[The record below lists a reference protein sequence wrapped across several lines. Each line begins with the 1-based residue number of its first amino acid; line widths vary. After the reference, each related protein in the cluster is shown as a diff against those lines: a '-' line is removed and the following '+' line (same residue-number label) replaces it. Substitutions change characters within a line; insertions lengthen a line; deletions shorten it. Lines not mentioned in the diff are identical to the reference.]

1 MLKITTA
8 VGRGT
13 QVVSALR
20 HGRSPCNIALQC
32 LGRLHAKSQMDPR
45 RPSSTFLDNIGSD
58 WCCTH
63 HLVRCYAKNKDKKS
77 NKGQKKVSIDENF
90 LAEHF
95 KYNTMKTEMEKA
107 VAALK
112 NNYIKNLSLRSSTG
126 ALDSLP
132 VTFEGDEYVIQDL
145 AQIVRKNPKTI
156 ILNMTSFPQAI
167 PAVLESLKASG
178 MNLNPQQ
185 DKTSIFIP
193 IPKVTKEHRENLSK
207 GAKALFV
214 KTKDSIKELQNK
226 NIKVLKD
233 NDALATDLVHTL
245 QDQITALADKY
256 VLEAQRIMEEKQ
268 SELKGDS

>member
-8 VGRGT
+8 VGV
-13 QVVSALR
+13 QVVSAIR
-20 HGRSPCNIALQC
+20 HGRSPCYVALQC
-32 LGRLHAKSQMDPR
+32 LGRLDAKSQLDPKLS
-45 RPSSTFLDNIGSD
+45 SSTFLSKIVSNR
-58 WCCTH
+58 CCTH
-63 HLVRCYAKNKDKKS
+63 HSVRCYAKNKDKKS
-77 NKGQKKVSIDENF
+77 NKGQKKVSIDENL

-95 KYNTMKTEMEKA
+95 KYNAMKTEMEKA

-156 ILNMTSFPQAI
+156 ILNMISFPQAI

-207 GAKALFV
+207 GAKALFI
-214 KTKDSIKELQNK
+214 KTKDTIKELQNK
-226 NIKVLKD
+226 NIKLLKD
-233 NDALATDLVHTL
+233 NDTLATDLVHTM

>member
-1 MLKITTA
+1 MLKITSA
-8 VGRGT
+8 VGA
-13 QVVSALR
+13 QVVFTLR
-20 HGRSPCNIALQC
+20 HSRNPCPVALQY
-32 LGRLHAKSQMDPR
+32 LGKLDVKSQIGPKL
-45 RPSSTFLDNIGSD
+45 PSSIFLNKIVSNS
-58 WCCTH
+58 CCTH
-63 HLVRCYAKNKDKKS
+63 LSVRCYAKNKDKKS
-77 NKGQKKVSIDENF
+77 NKGQKKVSIDENL
-90 LAEHF
+90 LAEHL
-95 KYNTMKTEMEKA
+95 KYNAMKTEMEKA

-132 VTFEGDEYVIQDL
+132 VTFEGDEYLIQDL

-156 ILNMTSFPQAI
+156 ILNMISFPQAI

-207 GAKALFV
+207 GAKALFI
-214 KTKDSIKELQNK
+214 KTKDTIKELQNK
-226 NIKVLKD
+226 NIKLLKD
-233 NDALATDLVHTL
+233 NDSLATDLVHTL
-245 QDQITALADKY
+245 QDQITAVTDKY

-268 SELKGDS
+268 NELKGDS

>member
-1 MLKITTA
+1 MLKITTS
-8 VGRGT
+8 VGA

-20 HGRSPCNIALQC
+20 YGRSPCYFALQC
-32 LGRLHAKSQMDPR
+32 LGRLDSKSLLGPKRQ
-45 RPSSTFLDNIGSD
+45 SSTFLNNIVSD
-58 WCCTH
+58 WCYSYH
-63 HLVRCYAKNKDKKS
+63 SVRYYAKNKDKKS
-77 NKGQKKVSIDENF
+77 NKGQKKVLIDENF

-95 KYNTMKTEMEKA
+95 KFNTMKAEMEKA
-107 VAALK
+107 VVALK

-156 ILNMTSFPQAI
+156 ILNMSSFPQAI
-167 PAVLESLKASG
+167 PSVLESLKASG

-185 DKTSIFIP
+185 EKTSIFIP

-207 GAKALFV
+207 GAKALFF

-226 NIKVLKD
+226 NIKLLKD

-245 QDQITALADKY
+245 QDQ
-256 VLEAQRIMEEKQ
+256 M
-268 SELKGDS
+268 